1 MKILIIE
8 DEFLIAR
15 RIERMCREI
24 LGPILSEISCI
35 GNLDDAKVYLETNKL
50 DLVML
55 DLNLNGEDGLRI
67 LQQFAAE
74 SFHTII
80 VSAQKEKAVDAFD
93 YGVVDFVSKP
103 FEKER
108 LKLALDRA
116 GSTIDMGTK
125 QLKFLSVKSKGTLKI
140 IAIAHVAFFRG
151 SDIYSEIHLESGE
164 YFLHDKT
171 LEQLS
176 QLLSHSFLRIHKSYL
191 VSIAQ
196 FECFLNKAGGRN
208 FLRLKNGTELPIGRT
223 RYPTIKDKLGLNR

>member
-15 RIERMCREI
+15 RLERMCNEI
-24 LGPILSEISCI
+24 LGSVISGITCI
-35 GNLDDAKVYLETNKL
+35 GDLGDAKVYLETNRV

-55 DLNLNGEDGLRI
+55 DLNLNGEDGLKI

-116 GSTIDMGTK
+116 GSIIDMGTK
-125 QLKFLSVKSKGTLKI
+125 QLKFLSVKFKGTLKI
-140 IAIAHVAFFRG
+140 IAVEDVAFFRG
-151 SDIYSEIHLESGE
+151 SDIYSEIHLKSGE
-164 YFLHDKT
+164 HYLHDKT
-171 LEQLS
+171 LAQLS
-176 QLLSHSFLRIHKSYL
+176 QLLSDSFLRIHKSYL
-191 VSIAQ
+191 VSQAQ
-196 FECFLNKAGGRN
+196 FESFLNKTGGRN

-223 RYPTIKDKLGLNR
+223 RYPKIKGKLGLK

>member
-1 MKILIIE
+1 MKVLIIE

-15 RIERMCREI
+15 RIERMCKEI
-24 LGPILSEISCI
+24 LGSIKSEITCI
-35 GNLDDAKVYLETNKL
+35 GNLADAKVYLETNKI

-55 DLNLNGEDGLRI
+55 DLNLNGEDGLKI

-80 VSAQKEKAVDAFD
+80 VSAQKEKAIDAFD

-116 GSTIDMGTK
+116 GSTIDMDTK
-125 QLKFLSVKSKGTLKI
+125 QLKFLSVKFKGTLKI
-140 IAIAHVAFFRG
+140 IAIENVTFFRG

-164 YFLHDKT
+164 YYLHDKT

-176 QLLSHSFLRIHKSYL
+176 QLLSRSFLRIHKSYL
-191 VSIAQ
+191 VSQAQ
-196 FECFLNKAGGRN
+196 FESLLSKTGGRN

-223 RYPTIKDKLGLNR
+223 RYSQIKDYLDLNR